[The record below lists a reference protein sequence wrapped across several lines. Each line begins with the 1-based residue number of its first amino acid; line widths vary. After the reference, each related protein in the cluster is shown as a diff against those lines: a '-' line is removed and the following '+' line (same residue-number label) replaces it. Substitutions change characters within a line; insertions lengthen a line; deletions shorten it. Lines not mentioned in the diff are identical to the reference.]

1 MSLTFLGKLLPYFL
15 AVRLIKSQTAEG
27 VATLR
32 FEYLGKV
39 TELKG
44 NVRRFD
50 NGEWLFIENVSELI
64 QKRIKLENE
73 LMSVK
78 SRIESFN

>member
-27 VATLR
+27 IATLR

-39 TELKG
+39 AELKG

-50 NGEWLFIENVSELI
+50 NGEWLFIENVSTLL
-64 QKRIKLENE
+64 QKKIKLENE
-73 LMSVK
+73 LRSIK
-78 SRIESFN
+78 SRIESYN

>member
-15 AVRLIKSQTAEG
+15 AVRLIKSLTAEG

-32 FEYLGKV
+32 FEDFGKV
-39 TELKG
+39 VELKG

-50 NGEWLFIENVSELI
+50 NGEWLFIENVSTLL
-64 QKRIKLENE
+64 QKKIKLENE
-73 LMSVK
+73 LRSIK
-78 SRIESFN
+78 SRIESYN

>member
-15 AVRLIKSQTAEG
+15 AVRLIKSLTAEG

-32 FEYLGKV
+32 FEDFGKV
-39 TELKG
+39 VELKG

-50 NGEWLFIENVSELI
+50 NGEWLFIENVSTLL
-64 QKRIKLENE
+64 QKKIKLENE
-73 LMSVK
+73 LRSIK

>member
-15 AVRLIKSQTAEG
+15 AVRLIKSQTAEDI
-27 VATLR
+27 ATLR
-32 FEYLGKV
+32 FEYFGKV

-50 NGEWLFIENVSELI
+50 DGEWLFIENVSTLL
-64 QKRIKLENE
+64 QKKIKLENE
-73 LMSVK
+73 LRSIK
-78 SRIESFN
+78 SRIESYN

>member
-27 VATLR
+27 VATLQ
-32 FEYLGKV
+32 FEDFGKV

-50 NGEWLFIENVSELI
+50 NGEWLFIENVSALL
-64 QKRIKLENE
+64 QKKIKLENE
-73 LMSVK
+73 LRSVK
-78 SRIESFN
+78 SRIESYN

>member
-32 FEYLGKV
+32 FETLDKV

-50 NGEWLFIENVSELI
+50 NGEWLFIETVSELI
-64 QKRIKLENE
+64 QKKTKLENE
-73 LMSVK
+73 LRSVK
-78 SRIESFN
+78 SRIESCN